1 MTENW
6 PEYLRRITAGQTQSQ
21 IAERTGIGRLSVCHW
36 VHGKTNPKPETAIA
50 VARVYDRSPIE
61 ALLAAG
67 YLNAAEVRLP
77 IERRCSPRD
86 LAAEEIVA
94 EVRRR
99 LIDLERQT
107 PTDNQL
113 KHHGH

>member
-1 MTENW
+1 MTETW
-6 PEYLRRITAGQTQSQ
+6 PEYLRRITAGQTQTQ

-67 YLNAAEVRLP
+67 YLNHAEVRLP
-77 IERRCSPRD
+77 IEHRSSPRD
-86 LAAEEIVA
+86 LPAEELAA

-99 LIDLERQT
+99 LVELERQT
-107 PTDNQL
+107 PT
-113 KHHGH
+113 GGA